1 MSLKRIFAIIVRQFF
16 LYKSNLMR
24 LVSMFLWP
32 LISILQWGFVM
43 KYLIKLGEDTISFT
57 TFILGAVVMYEF
69 MTRIMNGIMVAFLED
84 VWSRNFL
91 NLFASPIKIEEY
103 LSGLVLFSIV
113 IGIVNFL
120 IISIIAALVFR
131 YNLFKFGV
139 VIWSMLFNLFIF
151 GVAFGFFVSAII
163 FKFGPAAEWI
173 SWPIPALLSIVSG
186 IFYPVSVLPKWLQ
199 YISKIF
205 PTTYIFEC
213 LRNIILNKAHINQI
227 IYNFNLSF
235 LLSLTFLFLNFLLFL
250 KIYQYNLKSGAIAR
264 FIAFE

>member
-1 MSLKRIFAIIVRQFF
+1 MSLKRIFAIIARQFF
-16 LYKSNLMR
+16 LYKGNLMR
-24 LVSMFLWP
+24 LISMFLWP

-43 KYLIKLGEDTISFT
+43 RYLSKLGESTISFT
-57 TFILGAVVMYEF
+57 TVILGAVVMYEF

-103 LSGLVLFSIV
+103 LFGLVLFSIV
-113 IGIVNFL
+113 VGSVNFL
-120 IISIIAALVFR
+120 IISIITALLFK

-139 VIWSMLFNLFIF
+139 VVWSMLFNLFIF

-186 IFYPVSVLPKWLQ
+186 IFYPISILPQWLQ

-213 LRNIILNKAHINQI
+213 LRKVILNEAAATQVV
-227 IYNFNLSF
+227 YNFTLSF
-235 LLSLTFLFLNFLLFL
+235 VLSFAFLSLNFLLFL
-250 KIYQYNLKSGAIAR
+250 KIYKYNLKTGAIVR